1 MTRESAEGGIVL
13 AIDELE
19 MGLLSS
25 TFAGS
30 NGVAIS

>member
-1 MTRESAEGGIVL
+1 MARENAGEGIVV

-19 MGLLSS
+19 MGLLP
-25 TFAGS
+25 TAFAGS